1 MNRAP
6 RKYANYI
13 PIRELEAVEQQLS
26 PFQVY
31 AELRENTPVRYDEHR
46 ECWDIFRYE
55 DVQYVLKNPKLF
67 SSARDRA
74 NTSMLT
80 TDPPKHKQLRD
91 LVNQAFTPRAI
102 EALAP
107 RIQEI
112 ADELITPRLSQGQ
125 MNLVDDLATPLPVI
139 VIAELLGVPAK
150 DRQKFKVW
158 SDALV
163 KGARDD
169 SDEAFQELMEEKKR
183 NQQELAIYFTAI
195 MEERRQ
201 EPQDDLISLLLAAE
215 IEGEKLSEEELV
227 GFCILLLAAGN
238 ETTTNLITNA
248 VRILAE
254 QPELQQRLREHPEHV
269 ASAVEETLRY
279 YPPIVAIGRVAKETV
294 ELNGQTIQEGTQV
307 ISWVGSANRDSE
319 VFGDAEQFVE
329 DRKPNRHMG
338 FGFGIHFCLGAP
350 LARLEARVA
359 LHTMLQQMQDI
370 KLVPG
375 TTLQPIQSAFVFGVK
390 EYPIQFE
397 SLKPS

>member
-13 PIRELEAVEQQLS
+13 PIRELEGVEQQLS

-91 LVNQAFTPRAI
+91 LVNQAFTPKAI

-150 DRQKFKVW
+150 DRQKFKIW

-163 KGARDD
+163 KGHAMTVMKLSR
-169 SDEAFQELMEEKKR
+169 SLWKRKR

-215 IEGEKLSEEELV
+215 IEGKKLSEEELV
-227 GFCILLLAAGN
+227 GFAFCC
-238 ETTTNLITNA
+238 
-248 VRILAE
+248 
-254 QPELQQRLREHPEHV
+254 LQLVMKRR
-269 ASAVEETLRY
+269 
-279 YPPIVAIGRVAKETV
+279 PI
-294 ELNGQTIQEGTQV
+294 
-307 ISWVGSANRDSE
+307 
-319 VFGDAEQFVE
+319 
-329 DRKPNRHMG
+329 
-338 FGFGIHFCLGAP
+338 
-350 LARLEARVA
+350 
-359 LHTMLQQMQDI
+359 
-370 KLVPG
+370 
-375 TTLQPIQSAFVFGVK
+375 
-390 EYPIQFE
+390 
-397 SLKPS
+397 